1 MEIDIV
7 KGKIYEIRG
16 HQVILDKDLAELYNV
31 ETKNLNKAVK
41 RNIERFEGEDFMF
54 QLTKEECLRFQIGT
68 LNGRRGQHIKY
79 MPYAFTE
86 LGVSMLSSVL
96 RSESA
101 IKINRE
107 IMRAFVAMRH
117 LFIGVHTVDEEIKEL
132 KRAVIKLEILNE
144 QSLEAIN
151 DLSEDNQK
159 DFDNIYLAL
168 SELAAKLKENQKSN
182 SVRKKIGF

>member
-1 MEIDIV
+1 MDIEIV

-41 RNIERFEGEDFMF
+41 RNIKRFEGEDFMF

-68 LNGRRGQHIKY
+68 LNGKRGQHIKY
-79 MPYAFTE
+79 LPYAFTE

-101 IKINRE
+101 IEINRG

-117 LFIGVHTVDEEIKEL
+117 LLYGLHTVDSDIQEL
-132 KRAVIKLEILNE
+132 KRTVIKLERMNE
-144 QSLEAIN
+144 ESFEAIN

-159 DFDNIYLAL
+159 EFDNIYQAL
-168 SELAAKLKENQKSN
+168 FELAIKLNN
-182 SVRKKIGF
+182 SKNNERKKIGFK